1 MSNRV
6 VVRICGEEFAL
17 FTDDSIEYTQSVGNH
32 VNSEMQKCLSAK
44 MGRMNAAIMAA
55 LNIADELF
63 KVRETD
69 EQLRVQIKS
78 ALDEAARVKAEVN
91 ALKRESLSL
100 QKKLEK
106 AEKAQLKA
114 EKSLLKAQKAAPK
127 ASRAKTDDAA
137 SEDAPVLL
145 DEAAMAEIVE
155 KSKRP
160 RRTTRKAKAEETS
173 VEVTEVV
180 EAEAAPETTPEAVE
194 TAPVAEEPVPEAAP
208 EAVAEETTPE
218 AAEAAPEAV
227 EEPTEAVEAS

>member
-6 VVRICGEEFAL
+6 VVKICGEEFAL
-17 FTDDSIEYTQSVGNH
+17 FTDDSIEYTQSVGSH

-114 EKSLLKAQKAAPK
+114 EKSLLKAQKTAPK

-137 SEDAPVLL
+137 AEDAPVLL

-160 RRTTRKAKAEETS
+160 RRTTRKAKAEEAS

-180 EAEAAPETTPEAVE
+180 EAAEETPEAAE
-194 TAPVAEEPVPEAAP
+194 TAPEAAAETVPEAAP
-208 EAVAEETTPE
+208 EAVAEGPAT
-218 AAEAAPEAV
+218 APEAV
-227 EEPTEAVEAS
+227 GEPTEPVEAP